1 VKALPRSRR
10 TESPLALVKRLGVS
24 LESGKGPVPSFAA
37 LIARETIR
45 GNWWG
50 HPKSHQIF
58 AATRAIRDSR
68 DVLVCRLIDGKV
80 TFVHRRLWPALVRL
94 APRLNP
100 AGLAWIREEHTD
112 SGAHKTTSTP
122 YPKWVPQNVSKQAA
136 KLTTEQ
142 AIHQLGAWVT
152 DCLRPR

>member
-1 VKALPRSRR
+1 MKPLRHCRIN
-10 TESPLALVKRLGVS
+10 ESPLALAERLGVS
-24 LESGKGPVPSFAA
+24 LESGKGPVPSLAA
-37 LIARETIR
+37 LIAGETIR

-50 HPKSHQIF
+50 HPKSQQIF
-58 AATRAIRDSR
+58 IATRAIRDSH

-94 APRLNP
+94 APRLDS
-100 AGLAWIREEHTD
+100 AGLAWIQEQHTA
-112 SGAHKTTSTP
+112 SGAHRMTSKP

-136 KLTTEQ
+136 NLTTEQ

-152 DCLRPR
+152 DCLRPS